1 MTMTTEDMWRH
12 SLFFFSSEQ
21 AVQAADWI
29 EEHVEGVEEGEL
41 IMGAG
46 GRVEYRF
53 YTWEELLEET
63 QQVIVQATHPSRSI
77 FNYEN
82 WLEE

>member
-1 MTMTTEDMWRH
+1 MTTKDMWRH
-12 SLFFFSSEQ
+12 SLFFSTLEQ
-21 AVQAADWI
+21 AEQAADWI
-29 EEHVEGVEEGEL
+29 EEHVEGVEEDEL

-46 GRVEYRF
+46 RRVEYRF

-63 QQVIVQATHPSRSI
+63 QQVIVQTTHPSRTI